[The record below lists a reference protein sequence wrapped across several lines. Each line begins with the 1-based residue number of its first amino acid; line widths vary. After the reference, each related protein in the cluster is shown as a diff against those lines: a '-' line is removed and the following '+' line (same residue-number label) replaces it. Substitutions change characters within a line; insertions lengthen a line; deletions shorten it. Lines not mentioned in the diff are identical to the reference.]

1 MFRKILVV
9 IISILVLSGCAEK
22 VTYSEYYSTGEAG
35 TESHIELIKLEENV
49 WMHRTYMTFGD
60 TLYPANGL
68 LAFTKDEI
76 LLIDTP
82 WNDEQTESLL
92 ELVNDVFA
100 RDQITTII
108 THAHD
113 DTMGGIG
120 VLLDAGLPVY
130 STQMTYDIAE
140 AEGKL
145 LPQPSLESKRTLM
158 TINNLDLT
166 TFYPGGGHTEDNI
179 VVYLNDYDILF
190 GGCLLKDLDNDR
202 IGNIADANVSEWV
215 NSVEAVADEFPDAVV
230 VIPGHGEHGG
240 LNLLKHTIEVVENH
254 LIESK

>member
-1 MFRKILVV
+1 MFRKILIV
-9 IISILVLSGCAEK
+9 ILSILVLSGCAEK

-92 ELVNDVFA
+92 ELVNDIFE

-120 VLLDAGLPVY
+120 VLLDQGMPVY
-130 STQMTYDIAE
+130 STQMTFDIAKDS
-140 AEGKL
+140 GRPLSQVK
-145 LPQPSLESKRTLM
+145 LESERTHM
-158 TINNLDLT
+158 TINNLDIT
-166 TFYPGGGHTEDNI
+166 CFYPGGGHTEDNI

-190 GGCLLKDLDNDR
+190 AGCLIKELENDK
-202 IGNIADANVSEWV
+202 IGNVADANVREWA
-215 NSVEAVADEFPDAVV
+215 NSIQNVAIEFPDAVV
-230 VIPGHGEHGG
+230 VIPGHGDPGG
-240 LNLLKHTIEVVENH
+240 IELLEHTIKIVENYN
-254 LIESK
+254 SK